1 MAPDV
6 EKRILQR
13 EAREQ
18 MQHAL
23 QDMSLRWLQF
33 AANPDHAAF
42 AKWTLFLGDVYV
54 VGAPKVINTAQIW
67 QHFDLIGQ
75 HALGSAPTLTK
86 AVSRSPAMIEYLDL
100 NQNRREAPNENFDR
114 ELFELFVLR
123 EGPYSENDIREAARA
138 FTGYRAR
145 LDQFTFIRKL
155 HDSGAKTVFKHTG
168 RFTGDQVIDLAY
180 LQPAAG
186 IFLPHELVE
195 FYLSDTPRHARCARR
210 LVARAALRFARAG
223 PAFFWQPVIFSPEY
237 RGNFIKSPVQLY
249 LGLLQDLD
257 LNVTPLPRPTLT
269 ALRQMG
275 QLLYNPP
282 NVRGWVGGRNWINSA
297 TLAARRRLVESLFTS
312 LNEERLNA
320 DEQRELAAVRTSGL
334 DRFTVSPAQFSDL
347 AKLAPAAAADELLG
361 NFLAL
366 PASSEFRDRVSQFLS
381 PGTSDQAQRHRRVR
395 RAATVLLQSPEY
407 QLC

>member
-1 MAPDV
+1 M
-6 EKRILQR
+6 
-13 EAREQ
+13 
-18 MQHAL
+18 
-23 QDMSLRWLQF
+23 
-33 AANPDHAAF
+33 
-42 AKWTLFLGDVYV
+42 TLPGTLDALGDWWR
-54 VGAPKVINTAQIW
+54 G
-67 QHFDLIGQ
+67 QHFDLR
-75 HALGSAPTLTK
+75 AL
-86 AVSRSPAMIEYLDL
+86 
-100 NQNRREAPNENFDR
+100 
-114 ELFELFVLR
+114 
-123 EGPYSENDIREAARA
+123 
-138 FTGYRAR
+138 
-145 LDQFTFIRKL
+145 
-155 HDSGAKTVFKHTG
+155 
-168 RFTGDQVIDLAY
+168 
-180 LQPAAG
+180 
-186 IFLPHELVE
+186 
-195 FYLSDTPRHARCARR
+195 
-210 LVARAALRFARAG
+210 ALR
-223 PAFFWQPVIFSPEY
+223 FFWQPVIFSPEY

-297 TLAARRRLVESLFTS
+297 TLAARRRLVESLFTP

-320 DEQRELAAVRTSGL
+320 DEQRELAAARTSGF
-334 DRFTVSPAQFSDL
+334 DRFTVSPAQFSGL

-381 PGTSDQAQRHRRVR
+381 PGASDQAQRHRRVR